1 MHKIHWITKQAN
13 YIEIQFYPQTPWGV
27 PRLRRPARISFQHE
41 IIWFYDLWVQIVLLC
56 QEVAECSSVW
66 SKEKR
71 FQRKTVLGRPDNP
84 LQPGDYKLY
93 WWTLSLSPFN
103 VSWCLFCF
111 AYVSVFIMCPLLDLS
126 PRWGTNLPHITL
138 AGARPPLSSP
148 WRVPPEGGV
157 STALWGSHEAAKGQ
171 APWCGFLVATGGCVW
186 HVGAVAPLGATCHCD
201 TIPPPN
207 VTLWLCYSQL
217 NYSIMTSLLSPNS
230 PNYSLEIYYLIW

>member
-1 MHKIHWITKQAN
+1 MTSECGLCYSARRWLSVALSGLSRNDFKGKRCSAN
-13 YIEIQFYPQTPWGV
+13 LTIPCSLGTINCTGG
-27 PRLRRPARISFQHE
+27 LSHSFH
-41 IIWFYDLWVQIVLLC
+41 
-56 QEVAECSSVW
+56 
-66 SKEKR
+66 
-71 FQRKTVLGRPDNP
+71 
-84 LQPGDYKLY
+84 
-93 WWTLSLSPFN
+93 

-111 AYVSVFIMCPLLDLS
+111 AYVSMFIMCPLLDLNT
-126 PRWGTNLPHITL
+126 RWGTNLPHITL
-138 AGARPPLSSP
+138 AGALPPLSPP

-157 STALWGSHEAAKGQ
+157 SKALWGSHKAAKGQ
-171 APWCGFLVATGGCVW
+171 DPRCGFLVATGGCVW